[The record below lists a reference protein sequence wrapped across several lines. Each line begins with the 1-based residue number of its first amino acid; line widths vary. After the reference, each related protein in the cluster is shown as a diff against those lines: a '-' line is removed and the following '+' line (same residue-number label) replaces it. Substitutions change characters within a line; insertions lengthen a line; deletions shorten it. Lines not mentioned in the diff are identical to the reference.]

1 MSMPQRPRH
10 LRLGLLSLAICS
22 ALPGLAVAQSA
33 SKGQVQ
39 TADELNPLVV
49 TATRNKRLTGKT
61 PQKITIITREEIEQ
75 QLAITNDPGQVLSNL
90 IPSYSPSRQKL
101 NNTGE
106 TLRGRS
112 ALFMV
117 DGVPQTNA
125 LRDGGR
131 DSYTIDLS
139 MVERIEVIHGA
150 SAEHG
155 LGATGGIINYVTKRA
170 DAGTVNQ
177 HAGIS
182 LTSDDDVESEGF
194 GHKLDY
200 RISGQSGDWDYLAA
214 ASRQDR
220 GVFFDGNDEEVGIAY
235 HGEIQ
240 NSESYD
246 LFGKLGYWIDEN
258 QNLEL
263 SLNHFD
269 LDVNDDYVPV
279 AGDRSEGIATSAR
292 KGSLQ
297 GEPGYNEVTKAQ
309 LAYSH
314 GDWFGNEL
322 DAQLYTQRFRAQ
334 FGATGLGSF
343 PYQDENGETRFDQT
357 RNESDKVGGKFTLS
371 RDGLLDD
378 RLKLTTGVDL
388 LQDETQQVLV
398 QTGRNYVPETQ
409 FRNVAAFLQG
419 DVDLTDSL
427 SLHAGA
433 RQEHAELNV
442 DDYSTVDR
450 GTSVENDLVSVKG
463 GNPDFDETLFNA
475 GLVYQATDWAQ
486 LYANYSEGFGMPDV
500 GRVLRGVA
508 TPGQDVD
515 TLVDLS
521 PIVTD
526 NREIGARFDWERYSL
541 ELSYYESDS
550 DLGQRIQP
558 DAQGNYRVQ
567 REKTEIQGYEIT
579 GEARPNDVH
588 RLRLT
593 YAHAEGES
601 DQDGDGEVDTKLTG
615 RDIAPDTLKLSWSA
629 AWTDKLSSHLQ
640 YSYYRDRSFDDP
652 ALEFDGYGLV
662 DASLAYRLPVGRA
675 SLGLENLTDEDY
687 FTYYSQ
693 SFPQS
698 SALEDDL
705 YFKGRG
711 RTLTL
716 GYQVDF

>member
-1 MSMPQRPRH
+1 MLYRQIPIAKCLPILFCSTLPT
-10 LRLGLLSLAICS
+10 LAI
-22 ALPGLAVAQSA
+22 AQTDNEEPAA
-33 SKGQVQ
+33 S
-39 TADELNPLVV
+39 DDLSPLVI
-49 TATRNKRLTGKT
+49 TATRNRSNEGET
-61 PQKITIITREEIEQ
+61 PQKVTIITREQIEQ
-75 QLAITNDPGQVLSNL
+75 QLAITQDPGQVLSNL

-106 TLRGRS
+106 TFRGRS
-112 ALFMV
+112 VLFMI
-117 DGVPQTNA
+117 DGVPQSNP

-131 DSYTIDLS
+131 DGYTIDLS

-155 LGATGGIINYVTKRA
+155 LGATGGIINYVTKRP
-170 DAGTVNQ
+170 DGAGIRQ

-182 LTSDDDVESEGF
+182 LTSDDDFESTGF

-200 RISGQSGDWDYLAA
+200 RLSGQTGDWDYLLA
-214 ASRQDR
+214 ASRQER
-220 GVFFDGNDEEVGIAY
+220 GVFFDGNDEVVGMAY

-240 NSESYD
+240 NSASYD
-246 LFGKLGYWIDEN
+246 LMAKAGYWIDDN
-258 QNLEL
+258 QNIEV
-263 SLNHFD
+263 SINHFD
-269 LDVNDDYVPV
+269 LEVDDDYVPV
-279 AGDRSEGIATSAR
+279 SGNRDAGIPTTAR
-292 KGSLQ
+292 Q
-297 GEPGYNEVTKAQ
+297 GNPDSDPGYNEVTSAR

-314 GDWFGNEL
+314 ADWLGNNV

-343 PYQDENGETRFDQT
+343 PYQDDAGNTLYDHT
-357 RNESDKVGGKFTLS
+357 RNESDKVGAKFTLS
-371 RDGLLDD
+371 RNGLLDD
-378 RLKLTTGVDL
+378 RLSLTTGLDL

-398 QTGRNYVPETQ
+398 QTDRNYVPESQ

-419 DVDLTDSL
+419 DIAATDALT
-427 SLHAGA
+427 LHAGV

-450 GTSVENDLVSVKG
+450 STSVENDLVSVDG

-475 GLVYQATDWAQ
+475 GIVYQATDWAQ

-500 GRVLRGVA
+500 GRVLRGVN

-515 TLVDLS
+515 DLIDLS

-526 NREIGARFDWERYSL
+526 NREIGARFDWDRYGL
-541 ELSYYESDS
+541 ELSYYESNS

-567 REKTEIQGYEIT
+567 REKTEIQGVEIT
-579 GEARPNDVH
+579 GEAQLNDAH
-588 RLRLT
+588 QLRLT
-593 YAHAEGES
+593 YTHAEGES
-601 DQDGDGEVDTKLTG
+601 DTDGDGSVDTKLTG
-615 RDIAPDTLKLSWSA
+615 RDLAPDTFKLAWSTAWNEKLS
-629 AWTDKLSSHLQ
+629 THLQ
-640 YSYYRDRSFDDP
+640 YSHYLDRSFDDP
-652 ALEFDGYGLV
+652 ELEFDGYGLI

-675 SLGLENLTDEDY
+675 SLGIENLTDEDY

-698 SALEDDL
+698 SVLEDDL

-716 GYQVDF
+716 SYQLDF